1 MLFRD
6 LKGPAG
12 IIYTGISLLD
22 TTREW
27 EKQINEDFTFDYSN
41 KELSKMFGVGI
52 STVKKGLDKLVSLG
66 VLEETKRPG
75 HTTIYKLIKEIPI
88 MSPEELEEWKN
99 DPEHYITTYE
109 ARLEERL
116 KKKKQ

>member
-6 LKGPAG
+6 LKGPAS

-41 KELSKMFGVGI
+41 KELSKM
-52 STVKKGLDKLVSLG
+52 LVVALFN
-66 VLEETKRPG
+66 VVRNV
-75 HTTIYKLIKEIPI
+75 I
-88 MSPEELEEWKN
+88 
-99 DPEHYITTYE
+99 
-109 ARLEERL
+109 
-116 KKKKQ
+116 